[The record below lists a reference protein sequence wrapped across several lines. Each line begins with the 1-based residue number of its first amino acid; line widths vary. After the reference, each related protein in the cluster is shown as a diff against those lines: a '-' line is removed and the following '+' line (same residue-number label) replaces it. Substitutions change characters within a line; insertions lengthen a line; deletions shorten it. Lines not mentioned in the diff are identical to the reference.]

1 MRKKAA
7 QKRGLLWYFISVYD
21 ILNSNNVFERGQG
34 MYYLQIENLHEGMT
48 LAKSVIGEDGNKL
61 VGEGVTLSANILKR
75 MNALGFQGAYIE
87 SPEFEDI
94 VIADIIPDSLRAQAF
109 EALYKHDINR
119 AAAIAVKIAEEI
131 KYKNVLKLD
140 LLDIKNKK
148 NYIFKHCV
156 SVAVYAIVIGVGYG
170 LNIEQLDNLA
180 VAGLL
185 HDIGKLD
192 IRKKVLNANHVYSE
206 KEMDEMK
213 KHPLNAYETL
223 KDYPMISSVTRNSI
237 LFHHENID
245 GSGYYGITG
254 EKIGVFPR
262 ILRVADTYDALTAQ
276 REYRKAVSPADAI
289 EYIMGN
295 AGTLFDKSIVEIFI
309 KRFPIYPV
317 GFTYRLSNQE
327 IAVIVNNE
335 INPMRPIVRTL
346 AGKEINLAEEVAYR
360 SVMIQDMM

>member
-1 MRKKAA
+1 
-7 QKRGLLWYFISVYD
+7 
-21 ILNSNNVFERGQG
+21 
-34 MYYLQIENLHEGMT
+34 MYYLQIENLQEGMM
-48 LAKSVIGEDGNKL
+48 LAKPIIGEDGNKL
-61 VGEGVTLSANILKR
+61 VGAGVTLSANILKR
-75 MNALGFQGAYIE
+75 MDALGFQGAYIE
-87 SPEFEDI
+87 APEFEDI
-94 VIADIIPDSLRAQAF
+94 VVTDIIPDALRAQAF
-109 EALYKHDINR
+109 DALYKKDINR

-140 LLDIKNKK
+140 LLDIKNNK
-148 NYIFKHCV
+148 NYTFKHCV

-185 HDIGKLD
+185 HDIGKLE
-192 IRKKVLNANHVYSE
+192 IRKKVLNAKHNYNE

-237 LFHHENID
+237 LFHHENMD
-245 GSGYYGITG
+245 GSGYYGLAG

-262 ILRVADTYDALTAQ
+262 ILRVADTYDALTA
-276 REYRKAVSPADAI
+276 RRDYRNPQSPADAI
-289 EYIMGN
+289 EYIMSH
-295 AGTLFDKSIVEIFI
+295 AGTLFDKNIVEIFI

-335 INPMRPIVRTL
+335 INPMRPIIRTME
-346 AGKEINLAEEVAYR
+346 GKDINLAEEAAYR
-360 SVMIQDMM
+360 SVMIQKMM